1 MSIKKQMNFY
11 LKKLFPINRS
21 LTGEGVRETLRIL
34 NEIIP
39 IKTFEIPSGQ
49 KAFDWEVPKE
59 WTVNDAYVKD
69 SKGKKIIDYNKS
81 NLHLVGYSIPFKGK
95 ISIDQ
100 LKKHLHTLPDQPE
113 LIPYVTSYYNKEWGF
128 CIAHK
133 DLELLKDDHYEVV
146 VDTNLKNGS
155 MTYGELIIKGESSKE
170 IFLSTYICHPS
181 MANNEL
187 SGPIVASFIG
197 KNLINGKKPKYT
209 YRIIFIP
216 ETIGALTYLSLNLD
230 KLKKNVIAG
239 YVITCI
245 GDSGPFSYLK
255 SRRDDT
261 LVNRVTLHALE
272 HSLDNHKIYNF
283 EDSRASDERQYCSPG
298 IDLPI
303 GSLTRT
309 RPGHYPEYHSSGDNL
324 DIVNGENLLESI
336 KMYEACF
343 TILENNFCYKSTVL
357 GEPMMS
363 KRNLYPSMSKKVR
376 KQESVYDM
384 MDILAYCDG
393 DKDLLWIA
401 DKLNKSFI
409 KMLPSVKILLDNKL
423 IKRVRK

>member
-1 MSIKKQMNFY
+1 MSIKKQINFY

-423 IKRVRK
+423 IKRVSK